1 MDHIYV
7 KNLVKLLFLVVMHF
21 SVSCQEFIKSK
32 RLTVGDT
39 LVFLQSHKYIFSI
52 INQIVEEEARGSYY

>member
-1 MDHIYV
+1 M

-21 SVSCQEFIKSK
+21 SVSCQEFIQSK

-39 LVFLQSHKYIFSI
+39 LVFLQSHKYIYQNIYFI
-52 INQIVEEEARGSYY
+52 IFYIYQ

>member
-1 MDHIYV
+1 MDLIYV
-7 KNLVKLLFLVVMHF
+7 KNLVKMLFLVVMHF

-39 LVFLQSHKYIFSI
+39 LVFLQSHKYILSI
-52 INQIVEEEARGSYY
+52 INQIVEEEARGPYY

>member
-1 MDHIYV
+1 M

-21 SVSCQEFIKSK
+21 SVSCQEFIQSK

-52 INQIVEEEARGSYY
+52 IIFLNLALSVICCFVMVE